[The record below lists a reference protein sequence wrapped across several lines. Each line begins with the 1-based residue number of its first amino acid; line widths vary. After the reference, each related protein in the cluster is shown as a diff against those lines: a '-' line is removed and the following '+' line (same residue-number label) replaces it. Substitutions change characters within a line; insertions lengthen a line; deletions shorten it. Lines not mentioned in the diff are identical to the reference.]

1 MTESKEVTSSTVGE
15 TSLVTV
21 AGDGPEGDDTTV
33 VTESS
38 TKSKKKK
45 KKSKLKNLF
54 SKQPLEASALAQIE
68 KAIGSTTLEEDHSM
82 SKDDQKNLDR
92 AIEKMNQVLPGGKK
106 GLSDHK
112 FWKTQPV
119 VNFGMLPDDGI
130 NFQTR
135 PFTRKAESRRL
146 SLISSQESPSK

>member
-1 MTESKEVTSSTVGE
+1 MTESKEVTSSNVDE

-33 VTESS
+33 VAESS
-38 TKSKKKK
+38 TKSKKNKK
-45 KKSKLKNLF
+45 NKLKNLF

-68 KAIGSTTLEEDHSM
+68 KAIGSTTLEDDHSM
-82 SKDDQKNLDR
+82 SKGDQKNLDT
-92 AIEKMNQVLPGGKK
+92 AIDKMNQVLPGGKK

-119 VNFGMLPDDGI
+119 VNFGILPHDGI
-130 NFQTR
+130 NFQMR
-135 PFTRKAESRRL
+135 PFTRKAESRHL

>member
-1 MTESKEVTSSTVGE
+1 MTESKEVTGSDVEE

-21 AGDGPEGDDTTV
+21 AEDAPEDDDTTV
-33 VTESS
+33 VAESS

-54 SKQPLEASALAQIE
+54 SKQPLDASALAQIE
-68 KAIGSTTLEEDHSM
+68 EAIGSTTVEEDHSM
-82 SKDDQKNLDR
+82 SKDDQKKLER
-92 AIEKMNQVLPGGKK
+92 AIDKMNQVLPGSKK

-119 VNFGMLPDDGI
+119 VGFSMLPDD
-130 NFQTR
+130 
-135 PFTRKAESRRL
+135 
-146 SLISSQESPSK
+146 